1 VCFLRI
7 YSAAAARDDS
17 IAKIGWEEIVTVM
30 THAAR
35 VLALGVSL
43 IGGSV
48 SFAAAEYPDHPVKI
62 IAPFAAGGPSDII
75 SRILADKLSK
85 SLNQQFYV
93 EDHAGA
99 GGNIGMTQV
108 ARSAPDG
115 YTLLVASSSI
125 VVNPSLYANPPY
137 DPFRDFDPVTLAV
150 DSPNVLMVN
159 PSLRANTVK
168 ELIALIQAN
177 PGKYAIANSGLGTTP
192 MLGAELFKL
201 SYKLDATSVPYNGG
215 APAVQATV
223 ANQTPIGFATLPPAY
238 PHVVSGNLRALAVTS
253 EKRSEALPDVPTMAE
268 AGAEGQESDTMQGVF
283 VTAGTPP
290 DVIGL
295 LHQEIVAALKLPDV
309 QAKCKEIGFDVIANT
324 PPEFAVYIKKEV
336 DKWHRVIVD
345 AKIPQIQ

>member
-1 VCFLRI
+1 MGL
-7 YSAAAARDDS
+7 
-17 IAKIGWEEIVTVM
+17 IGASSC
-30 THAAR
+30 HAA
-35 VLALGVSL
+35 GW
-43 IGGSV
+43 
-48 SFAAAEYPDHPVKI
+48 PDHPVKI

-115 YTLLVASSSI
+115 YTMLVASSSI
-125 VVNPSLYANPPY
+125 LVNPSLYANPPY
-137 DPFRDFDPVTLAV
+137 DPFTDFAPVTLAV
-150 DSPNVLMVN
+150 DSPNILMVN
-159 PSLRANTVK
+159 PSLPVKTVK
-168 ELIALIQAN
+168 ELIALIKAN
-177 PGKYAIANSGLGTTP
+177 PGKYAIGNSGLGTTP
-192 MLGAELFKL
+192 MLAGELFKL
-201 SYKLDATSVPYNGG
+201 TYQLDATSVPYNGG
-215 APAVQATV
+215 APVVQATV

-238 PHVVSGNLRALAVTS
+238 PHLMSGSLRGLAVTS
-253 EKRSEALPDVPTMAE
+253 RQRAEALPDIPTMAE

-283 VTAGTPP
+283 VPAGTPP

-309 QAKCKEIGFDVIANT
+309 AAKCKQIGFDVVADT
-324 PPEFAVYIKKEV
+324 PQEFSVYIKKEV